1 MGFPSGAMVK
11 NTLAN
16 AVDAG
21 DAHSI
26 SGSGK
31 IPGTGIG
38 NPLQYS
44 CLENSMDCRAWWAT
58 AHGITKSQTHL
69 SNWACTHK
77 KLNPKSSNHK
87 KKI

>member
-11 NTLAN
+11 NTPAN
-16 AVDAG
+16 AVDTG

-44 CLENSMDCRAWWAT
+44 CLVPGCLLFSLC
-58 AHGITKSQTHL
+58 L
-69 SNWACTHK
+69 V
-77 KLNPKSSNHK
+77 
-87 KKI
+87 